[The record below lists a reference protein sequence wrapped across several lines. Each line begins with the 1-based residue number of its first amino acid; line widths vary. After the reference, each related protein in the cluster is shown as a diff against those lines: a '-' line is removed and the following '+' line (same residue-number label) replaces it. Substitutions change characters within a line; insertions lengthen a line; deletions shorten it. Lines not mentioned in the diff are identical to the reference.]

1 MADEDTPEKE
11 PTKKSKLPL
20 IIGLVLALVGGGGG
34 FFAVYSGMLF
44 GSESHEKE
52 VEIEYPEKLSDIAFV
67 EVDPLTVSLLD
78 DGRDRFLRFR
88 AQLETPGCYEADV
101 EKLLPRITD
110 VLNSYLRAVELDDLK
125 NASALVRLRGQ
136 MLRRVQLVV
145 GEGRVNDLLI
155 MEFVLN

>member
-1 MADEDTPEKE
+1 MADDDTPEEE
-11 PTKKSKLPL
+11 PKKKSKLPL

-44 GSESHEKE
+44 GAESHEKE
-52 VEIEYPEKLSDIAFV
+52 AEIEHLEKLSDIAFV

-88 AQLETPGCYEADV
+88 AQLETPGRYEADV